1 MNDFSPQALSPS
13 SPASAPLS
21 GPCCHRSSHAQVHRN
36 SRRESVVGLM
46 ALDCG
51 TCSVAF
57 RVHYSEPGLVGP
69 RTLPRLCAIGES
81 DKTKLRNVRLPAPD
95 TRRARPPPRHADRH
109 PGGEPATPRCQ

>member
-1 MNDFSPQALSPS
+1 MTFHPKPCPQAAQPRRLFRG
-13 SPASAPLS
+13 PAAIAARTP
-21 GPCCHRSSHAQVHRN
+21 RFTN